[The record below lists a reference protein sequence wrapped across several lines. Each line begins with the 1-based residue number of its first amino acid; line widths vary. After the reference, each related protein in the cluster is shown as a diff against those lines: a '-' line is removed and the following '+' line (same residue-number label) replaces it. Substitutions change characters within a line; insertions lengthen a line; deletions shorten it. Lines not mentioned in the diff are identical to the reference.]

1 MAGYSP
7 SNFRT
12 TLESVSPRVP
22 GLELRVIESGSRLEL
37 ENRTGQE
44 ALVVGYQSEPY
55 LRVGPEGVFENLRS
69 PATYLNASREG
80 QGAVP
85 GSADPKAE
93 PDWRKVASEPVVRW
107 HDHRV
112 HWMGGQ
118 DPPAVQRDPDQGH
131 VIIPDW
137 VVPIRQGDTT
147 VTATGDLLW
156 VPGPSMWPWLALAAA
171 LAAAAFLVNR
181 RPRAA
186 TIAMTLGALLVVDV
200 LHAVGT
206 GFSVAD
212 SFGVQL
218 GRAVSSSPLSLVG
231 WVLGGLAVWQ
241 LLSGRPQAL
250 SIAGAAAALVAT
262 SGGFAD
268 LADLSRS
275 QVPFVWGAGLARL
288 AVALLLGV
296 GAGLTL
302 ACVKASFSARTEG
315 VAA

>member
-7 SNFRT
+7 TNFRT
-12 TLESVSPRVP
+12 TLESVTPRVP
-22 GLELRVIESGSRLEL
+22 GLELRVIEAGSRLEL

-55 LRVGPEGVFENLRS
+55 LRVGPEGVFENRRS

-93 PDWRKVASEPVVRW
+93 PDWRKVASEPVARW

-118 DPPAVQRDPDQGH
+118 DPPAVQRDPDQRH

-171 LAAAAFLVNR
+171 LSAAAFLVNR
-181 RPRAA
+181 RARGA
-186 TIAMTLGALLVVDV
+186 TIALTLGALLVVDV
-200 LHAVGT
+200 LHAIGT

-218 GRAVSSSPLSLVG
+218 GRVASSSPLSLVG
-231 WVLGGLAVWQ
+231 WVLGGLALWQ
-241 LLSGRPQAL
+241 LVSGRPQAL
-250 SIAGAAAALVAT
+250 SLAGAAAALVAT

-288 AVALLLGV
+288 AVAILLGV

-302 ACVKASFSARTEG
+302 ACVKAAVSTQTEE
-315 VAA
+315 VAV